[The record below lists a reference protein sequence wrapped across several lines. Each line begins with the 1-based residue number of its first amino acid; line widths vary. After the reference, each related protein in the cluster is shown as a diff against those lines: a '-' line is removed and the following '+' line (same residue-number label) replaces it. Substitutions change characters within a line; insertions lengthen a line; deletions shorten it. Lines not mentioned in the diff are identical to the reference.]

1 MKLLRYN
8 DNDKISFARKT
19 LISRRIY
26 LINPRFFFSI
36 FWIMFYYKDI
46 VKAPLKALVYPWI
59 YKKVPWV
66 KELYFLP
73 VVSNI
78 IYQLPEERVGDK
90 WF

>member
-1 MKLLRYN
+1 
-8 DNDKISFARKT
+8 
-19 LISRRIY
+19 
-26 LINPRFFFSI
+26 
-36 FWIMFYYKDI
+36 MFYYKDI